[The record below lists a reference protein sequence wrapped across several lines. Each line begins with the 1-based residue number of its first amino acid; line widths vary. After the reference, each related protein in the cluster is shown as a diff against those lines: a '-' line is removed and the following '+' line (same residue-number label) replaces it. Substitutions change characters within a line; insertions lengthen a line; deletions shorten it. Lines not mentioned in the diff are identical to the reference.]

1 MCDNS
6 VYFDQVTGTVTKI
19 IAAAIIIKVPS
30 QAKFFS
36 ILDVIQRAAIIRRQ
50 QAIVSMMLFINL

>member
-1 MCDNS
+1 
-6 VYFDQVTGTVTKI
+6 VTKI